1 MFLKPGFIVREELAL
16 DDEDLRILENTA
28 IRYETAMNYKTNC
41 ELVTAGFINEDE
53 PLVISDLLRIKDE
66 TKNGNL
72 GIKAGDVINDVLKK
86 QDKIRRSVD
95 KYVKIIQKNNIKI
108 VSRKDEDYPYIWRML
123 PGMPPYIFARG
134 DTSILKEITFC
145 GAAGIV
151 GSRNPGRYSLYATEE
166 FSKALSLK
174 GVVIVS
180 GMALGIDRKAHES
193 CLNESG
199 KTVAV
204 IAGGADVI
212 YPYKNKDIYEKISSE
227 GVVIT
232 ELPPG
237 QEVLRQYFPSR
248 NRLISALSDACLIME
263 AGMYSGTLHTASF
276 AAAQGKDVFV
286 LPNSIYYENSIGGLL
301 LIRDGAEVLI
311 DADTVYERIVN
322 EIDNR
327 RAALED
333 FFSDMGKNRTIGML
347 RKTAKSD
354 PQSLSEDD
362 WKEVVCDEISER
374 PKNIDDLCISLGI
387 PFSYL
392 SSLVTLLEM
401 EGRIANENG
410 KYVLTIRRC

>member
-1 MFLKPGFIVREELAL
+1 
-16 DDEDLRILENTA
+16 
-28 IRYETAMNYKTNC
+28 
-41 ELVTAGFINEDE
+41 
-53 PLVISDLLRIKDE
+53 
-66 TKNGNL
+66 
-72 GIKAGDVINDVLKK
+72 
-86 QDKIRRSVD
+86 
-95 KYVKIIQKNNIKI
+95 
-108 VSRKDEDYPYIWRML
+108 
-123 PGMPPYIFARG
+123 
-134 DTSILKEITFC
+134 
-145 GAAGIV
+145 
-151 GSRNPGRYSLYATEE
+151 
-166 FSKALSLK
+166 
-174 GVVIVS
+174 
-180 GMALGIDRKAHES
+180 MALGIDRKAHES

-204 IAGGADVI
+204 IAGGADVV

-333 FFSDMGKNRTIGML
+333 LFPDRGKNRTIGML